1 MQNTSP
7 AVIAQ
12 RAEGNGGLDDFP
24 APPWATWALV
34 ENVLGSDKVREL
46 TCLEPELD

>member
-12 RAEGNGGLDDFP
+12 RAEGKERLDDFP
-24 APPWATWALV
+24 TPSWIARPLV
-34 ENVLGSDKVREL
+34 EKMLGSDKVREV
-46 TCLEPELD
+46 TCLGPELD